1 MEVITLVVLGGVS
14 ITGGKGNLFGVL
26 MAIFLLGYLKFGMG
40 LINLS
45 AKVMVITTGL
55 LLITAVLLPGSLDM
69 LKARRKLRRQ
79 QMSSAV

>member
-1 MEVITLVVLGGVS
+1 
-14 ITGGKGNLFGVL
+14 

-55 LLITAVLLPGSLDM
+55 LLIVAVLLPGFLDTV
-69 LKARRKLRRQ
+69 KQRRKLRQ
-79 QMSSAV
+79 ALQAGGET